1 LAETEV
7 LIIGCGI
14 AGATAALRLARNPRR
29 QITVITRASD
39 PHESNTQYAQGGII
53 GRGLDDDPEI
63 LLADILAAGA
73 GVSSP
78 HAARILAEEG
88 PPLLHEI
95 LEEAAG
101 VNFDSDANGQ
111 PLWGNEA
118 AHSRR
123 RILHVGDGTG
133 AAIMKGL
140 IAALRRCS
148 NITIE
153 SNVTAVDLITF
164 PHHSRDPLDNYR
176 PVACHG
182 AYMFNREQ
190 RTVHRHLAAATVL
203 ATGGLGRIYRNT
215 TNPPGSRGDG
225 LAMAHRAGAR
235 IVNAEYV
242 QFHPTALAA
251 PGAEGLLI
259 SEAVRGEGGI
269 LLTPDGRQF
278 MADYS
283 PEWKDLAPRD
293 VVARAI
299 HHEMETHDYSYV
311 LLDIASRMPADAI
324 RHRFPNIYAQCL
336 KAGIDI
342 TQEQIPVV
350 PAAHYFCG
358 GVLVDEWG
366 RSSIDNLYAVGE
378 ISCTG
383 VHGANRLA
391 STSLLEGLVW
401 GYRAARHV
409 EETLNQAPAT
419 NRCPQPG
426 RAGSPAEQRDPHAG
440 SPRGVQDLGW
450 RADRAGVVE
459 RPGFAGVPP
468 WDESGL
474 FAEPDPALIQ
484 GDMQTIQN
492 IMWHYVGLV
501 RSGERLSRAIRELRH
516 LWNEIETF
524 YRTTKLADGLIGL
537 RNAIEVAL
545 LVAQAAQHNR
555 QSRGCHFRQDSV
567 SIEGDR
573 LI

>member
-1 LAETEV
+1 MAETEV

-29 QITVITRASD
+29 QITIITRAPD

-53 GRGLDDDPEI
+53 GRGLDDNPE
-63 LLADILAAGA
+63 LLMNDILAAGA

-78 HAARILAEEG
+78 TAARILAEEG
-88 PPLLHEI
+88 PRVLHEV
-95 LEEAAG
+95 LEETAG
-101 VNFDSDANGQ
+101 VRFDSDATGE
-111 PLWGNEA
+111 PLWGKEA

-140 IAALRRCS
+140 IAALGRYP

-153 SNVTAVDLITF
+153 SNATAVDLITF

-176 PVACHG
+176 PVTCHG
-182 AYMFNREQ
+182 AYMFNREN
-190 RTVHRHLAAATVL
+190 RAVHRWLAAATVL

-215 TNPPGSRGDG
+215 TNPPGARGDG

-299 HHEMETHDYSYV
+299 HHEMEANDYSYV
-311 LLDIASRMPADAI
+311 LLDIASQMPAENI
-324 RHRFPNIYAQCL
+324 RSRFPNIYRQCL
-336 KAGIDI
+336 TAGIDI
-342 TQEQIPVV
+342 TLEPIPVV

-358 GVLVDEWG
+358 GVFVDEWG
-366 RSSIDNLYAVGE
+366 RSSIGNLYAVGE

-401 GYRAARHV
+401 GNRAAQHI
-409 EETLNQAPAT
+409 EESLDSSTE
-419 NRCPQPG
+419 R
-426 RAGSPAEQRDPHAG
+426 
-440 SPRGVQDLGW
+440 
-450 RADRAGVVE
+450 
-459 RPGFAGVPP
+459 RPGFADVPP

-474 FAEPDPALIQ
+474 VAEPDPALIQ

-501 RSGERLSRAIRELRH
+501 RNGERLSRAIRELRH

-555 QSRGCHFRQDSV
+555 QSRGCHYRQDSV
-567 SIEGDR
+567 SVEGDR